1 VERKKRVSL
10 APGQPAVD
18 VTEVGFR
25 STGEYWNEYLADD
38 GSVIRMKLVVA
49 ELLRVDGEYDEQG
62 NPAYVIRSQQV
73 LNVSAP
79 DELRRDPE

>member
-1 VERKKRVSL
+1 VERKKKIEI
-10 APGQPAVD
+10 PGVGPTE

-38 GSVIRMKLVVA
+38 GSVIRMKLVVT
-49 ELLRVDGEYDEQG
+49 EIMRVDGKYDDQG
-62 NPAYVIRSQQV
+62 NPAYFVKSQQV

-79 DELRRDPE
+79 DELQRQ